1 MFEFENYAW
10 ISRKCVRKRENT
22 AQKLKAV
29 VRKELKSSQH
39 KFSFITNLAQASSLY
54 DNDGGADP
62 RHVFLAIRSKIFGVL
77 VFFNKNV
84 FAPKKIICN
93 NKNRGNARVFRFHAR
108 KTTKNIY
115 APKTYG
121 KTKSSKRMS
130 FLIFSRQKS

>member
-62 RHVFLAIRSKIFGVL
+62 RHVFLAIRSKIFGFL
-77 VFFNKNV
+77 VFCNKNV
-84 FAPKKIICN
+84 FAPKKIIIT
-93 NKNRGNARVFRFHAR
+93 KIVETHEFSVFMPEKLR
-108 KTTKNIY
+108 KTF
-115 APKTYG
+115 A
-121 KTKSSKRMS
+121 
-130 FLIFSRQKS
+130 RQKLMGKQNRQNA

>member
-77 VFFNKNV
+77 VFCNKNV
-84 FAPKKIICN
+84 FAPKKIYVITKIVETHEFSVFMPEKHMRAKN
-93 NKNRGNARVFRFHAR
+93 LWENKIV
-108 KTTKNIY
+108 KTHE
-115 APKTYG
+115 
-121 KTKSSKRMS
+121 
-130 FLIFSRQKS
+130 FF

>member
-62 RHVFLAIRSKIFGVL
+62 RHVFLAIRSKIFGFW
-77 VFFNKNV
+77 VFCNKNV
-84 FAPKKIICN
+84 FAPKKIIIT
-93 NKNRGNARVFRFHAR
+93 KIVETHEFSVFMPEKLR
-108 KTTKNIY
+108 KTF
-115 APKTYG
+115 A
-121 KTKSSKRMS
+121 
-130 FLIFSRQKS
+130 RQKLMGKQNRQNA

>member
-29 VRKELKSSQH
+29 VRKELISSQH

-62 RHVFLAIRSKIFGVL
+62 RHVFLAIRSKIFGFG
-77 VFFNKNV
+77 VFCNKNV
-84 FAPKKIICN
+84 FAPKKIIIT
-93 NKNRGNARVFRFHAR
+93 KIVETHEFSVFMPEKLR
-108 KTTKNIY
+108 KTF
-115 APKTYG
+115 A
-121 KTKSSKRMS
+121 
-130 FLIFSRQKS
+130 RQKLMGKQNRQNA